1 VREAFD
7 AGVTTAFLMAAHE
20 EEKRIYNRAGF
31 STIGEILH
39 ISLPPSSNQDD

>member
-20 EEKRIYNRAGF
+20 EEKRIHNWRDFAHF
-31 STIGEILH
+31 APTKALIEMI
-39 ISLPPSSNQDD
+39 D